1 MISDIRADIGYG
13 GIIHDFK
20 NLVIRGDREL
30 YDNLIDNFKQIKAN
44 VHSYREFVDTQSE
57 SEALDDLAKI
67 LERYEQLT
75 TTVLDY
81 KSEGMSVENVDN
93 LVKVNDRPALIAL
106 NALEEAVTDGF
117 DGALDRVQDEV
128 SSGQTTAA
136 FGFVLSMIPLFAAL
150 AAVGF
155 LKVLLSEIKRR
166 SKAEVKALAAV
177 DALEKTNTDLADM
190 AEAQTSLRVAAE
202 SGEKTKAQFLASMS
216 HEIRTPL
223 NAVIGLTELVLKTD
237 LTDYQKQYLS
247 KVSIAGRNL
256 LSLINDILDFSKI
269 EAGKLQI
276 ENIEFELD
284 PVLENVSVVISTKAD
299 ENGNEFIISVDR
311 AIPNLLLGD
320 PLRIGQVLIN
330 LAGNAAKFTENG
342 EIIVDIS
349 LIEDDGTWLAASVE
363 DNGAGMTEE

>member
-1 MISDIRADIGYG
+1 
-13 GIIHDFK
+13 
-20 NLVIRGDREL
+20 
-30 YDNLIDNFKQIKAN
+30 
-44 VHSYREFVDTQSE
+44 
-57 SEALDDLAKI
+57 
-67 LERYEQLT
+67 
-75 TTVLDY
+75 
-81 KSEGMSVENVDN
+81 
-93 LVKVNDRPALIAL
+93 
-106 NALEEAVTDGF
+106 
-117 DGALDRVQDEV
+117 
-128 SSGQTTAA
+128 
-136 FGFVLSMIPLFAAL
+136 MIPLFAAL

>member
-1 MISDIRADIGYG
+1 
-13 GIIHDFK
+13 
-20 NLVIRGDREL
+20 
-30 YDNLIDNFKQIKAN
+30 
-44 VHSYREFVDTQSE
+44 
-57 SEALDDLAKI
+57 
-67 LERYEQLT
+67 
-75 TTVLDY
+75 
-81 KSEGMSVENVDN
+81 
-93 LVKVNDRPALIAL
+93 
-106 NALEEAVTDGF
+106 
-117 DGALDRVQDEV
+117 
-128 SSGQTTAA
+128 
-136 FGFVLSMIPLFAAL
+136 MIPLFAAL

-155 LKVLLSEIKRR
+155 LKVFLSEIKRR